1 MYEPLRKTMLFL
13 HLDQYWGMF
22 APYPLKDS
30 GWFEFRTKL
39 WDGNYAQTFV
49 HPKMRS
55 NWDNFKQ
62 KPIQGNEYFVDQRWR
77 KYLVN
82 LWERSNASFRV
93 GLAEYLCREWN
104 KEHELPSDKAEQ
116 LNMSFRLFVNQ
127 EYLVPP
133 REGKPIDLGT
143 YNCPQN
149 DEVSKF

>member
-1 MYEPLRKTMLFL
+1 
-13 HLDQYWGMF
+13 
-22 APYPLKDS
+22 
-30 GWFEFRTKL
+30 
-39 WDGNYAQTFV
+39 
-49 HPKMRS
+49 MRY

-82 LWERSNASFRV
+82 LWERNNASFRV
-93 GLAEYLCREWN
+93 GLAQYLCREWN

-143 YNCPQN
+143 YNCPQ
-149 DEVSKF
+149 DDDMSKF